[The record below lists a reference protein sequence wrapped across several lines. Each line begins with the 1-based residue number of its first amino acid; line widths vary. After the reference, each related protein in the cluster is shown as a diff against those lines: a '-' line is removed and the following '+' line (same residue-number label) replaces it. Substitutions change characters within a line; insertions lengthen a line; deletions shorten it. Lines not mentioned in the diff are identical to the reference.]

1 LTKAVAVKTLTALNA
16 SILLKCQVRGF
27 GGASAFSV
35 AVFASTVVGAG
46 FAPVTGGTP
55 LSPPPGEGGAPA
67 FVEQLQRATE
77 QAGSS
82 DSVEASLSTVISA
95 SSQDVSATPPASVP
109 LTIATHAKP
118 GAQADWGDEFFPALS
133 DIPVSS
139 GKRTQPLAS
148 TGKELA
154 ANPVAD
160 PRTPT
165 SGQNTDLRNLIPA
178 QPPAYGNASALASQ
192 PSLALL
198 QTGGPVTATLATQP
212 DSAFHPSIGAVPF
225 AARIKTGGVGGQPQ
239 SLRAPS
245 ATPTV
250 YGDPALQGVK
260 TTAGATT
267 KQPAA
272 INSGSVPVV
281 TRGSNHRAAPGNQA
295 PGTVADPHPPTGL
308 PSDQNTDLRNL
319 TPVQAP
325 ANISGPEL
333 AIQPSPAL
341 LTMDASL
348 AAATPIR
355 TEAASNPSIGDLAF
369 AARIK
374 PGGPAVQPQSQPASA
389 ANSTA
394 SGYPASQSV
403 KATGEATAKDR
414 DSSSDQRENS
424 APPAPSS
431 VPSSAASSV
440 SAAKSSFRK
449 EEATD
454 SSANVV
460 EPNGTPLT
468 QPIPQAVSTGVAD
481 EPRSAAPPQAQAAQ
495 NVAQP
500 EPTHVLL
507 DKPSQTTTPAKSIS
521 LQVEGASGQ
530 MVDIRI
536 ASRSGDLDVA
546 VRAGDDNVAQNLR
559 QGLGDLESRLA
570 QNGYHAETW
579 HPGHSGSSTEPAAP
593 ASNSSNSSSQQQSQ
607 SGPGSQQNR
616 GQRDNNP
623 SNRPRWV
630 NELASSLKTQSTE
643 KGNANGINT

>member
-1 LTKAVAVKTLTALNA
+1 M
-16 SILLKCQVRGF
+16 
-27 GGASAFSV
+27 
-35 AVFASTVVGAG
+35 
-46 FAPVTGGTP
+46 
-55 LSPPPGEGGAPA
+55 
-67 FVEQLQRATE
+67 
-77 QAGSS
+77 
-82 DSVEASLSTVISA
+82 
-95 SSQDVSATPPASVP
+95 PAS
-109 LTIATHAKP
+109 
-118 GAQADWGDEFFPALS
+118 G
-133 DIPVSS
+133 
-139 GKRTQPLAS
+139 LAS
-148 TGKELA
+148 
-154 ANPVAD
+154 D
-160 PRTPT
+160 
-165 SGQNTDLRNLIPA
+165 QNTDLRNLIPA
-178 QPPAYGNASALASQ
+178 QVPASSAVS
-192 PSLALL
+192 
-198 QTGGPVTATLATQP
+198 
-212 DSAFHPSIGAVPF
+212 
-225 AARIKTGGVGGQPQ
+225 
-239 SLRAPS
+239 
-245 ATPTV
+245 
-250 YGDPALQGVK
+250 DPA
-260 TTAGATT
+260 
-267 KQPAA
+267 
-272 INSGSVPVV
+272 S
-281 TRGSNHRAAPGNQA
+281 
-295 PGTVADPHPPTGL
+295 
-308 PSDQNTDLRNL
+308 
-319 TPVQAP
+319 
-325 ANISGPEL
+325 
-333 AIQPSPAL
+333 QPSPAL
-341 LTMDASL
+341 LPIDGLVAPAL
-348 AAATPIR
+348 PIR
-355 TEAASNPSIGDLAF
+355 NEAAFNPSIGELAF
-369 AARIK
+369 AVRIK
-374 PGGPAVQPQSQPASA
+374 PECPAVPPQSHAVSA
-389 ANSTA
+389 ASLIAN
-394 SGYPASQSV
+394 GDPALHSV
-403 KATGEATAKDR
+403 KATAEASTKHGDPGYG
-414 DSSSDQRENS
+414 DRENS

-530 MVDIRI
+530 MVDIKI